1 LIMPT
6 TPRQL
11 EKAMLETSPSG
22 AAQDEDSRR
31 YPP

>member
-11 EKAMLETSPSG
+11 EKVMLQSHSTCRPRVTEVPG
-22 AAQDEDSRR
+22 EGG
-31 YPP
+31 